1 MPIEQA
7 LFRVLDRLT
16 RQIISFYLNHKKST
30 TPLTGEALRVLTAK
44 LWTIRKIL
52 MELQNV
58 SDDKRVVEIS
68 SKLLTDYEKVYRI
81 IEAEAYDYYQEEGGK
96 AQ

>member
-16 RQIISFYLNHKKST
+16 RQIISFYLNHKKSSE
-30 TPLTGEALRVLTAK
+30 PLSEETLKVLTAK